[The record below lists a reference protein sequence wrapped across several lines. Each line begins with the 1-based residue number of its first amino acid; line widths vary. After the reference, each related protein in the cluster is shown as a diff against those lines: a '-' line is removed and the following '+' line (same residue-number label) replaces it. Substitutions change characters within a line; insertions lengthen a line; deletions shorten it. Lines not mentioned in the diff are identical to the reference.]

1 MNSTE
6 TSPKLTKSLEDR
18 QNLSA
23 GHQAMML
30 QNTRR
35 KLRDN
40 WKNTK
45 AYRQHMLAGALG
57 KTPQEIDG
65 DGASE
70 EDENMLRDAL
80 VLGNVTITQS
90 AQLPQEKRTEQ
101 SLLAPE
107 SPAVQRSE
115 PPAPMS
121 TAAKIGMAA
130 AIASGLGIPLS
141 IALATMGGKSEPQQP
156 PPIVQAVDPDGQD
169 VTVDIFGGAK

>member
-130 AIASGLGIPLS
+130 AIAHWFNGKEAGERFFHDTRYQPNLLVYDKVLCALKELG
-141 IALATMGGKSEPQQP
+141 
-156 PPIVQAVDPDGQD
+156 
-169 VTVDIFGGAK
+169 